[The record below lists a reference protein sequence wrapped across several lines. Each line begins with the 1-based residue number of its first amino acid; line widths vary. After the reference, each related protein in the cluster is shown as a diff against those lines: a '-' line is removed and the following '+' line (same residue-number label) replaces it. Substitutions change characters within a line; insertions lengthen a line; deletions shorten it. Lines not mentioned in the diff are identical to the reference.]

1 MPINFPIKVMPL
13 ATTTKPKYHQASPQ
27 KSARNVVDTYR
38 DTIKPRKKEIATFT
52 ENIPKSL

>member
-1 MPINFPIKVMPL
+1 MPL
-13 ATTTKPKYHQASPQ
+13 ATTTKPKYHQATPQ

-38 DTIKPRKKEIATFT
+38 DTIKPRKKEIAIFT